1 MAGSPFTRAP
11 AYAQLIAE
19 AINGEVEPGS
29 HHAALLEECDPLR
42 PWDAHLRRRPPAAA
56 AANAPPPSAPLGGSP
71 THGSAAAVTRNG
83 SLSPAVSASS

>member
-1 MAGSPFTRAP
+1 MAGSPFTRGP

-42 PWDAHLRRRPPAAA
+42 PWDAHLRKRQQQPAPAPQPA
-56 AANAPPPSAPLGGSP
+56 VDADARATANAQPALPLAPTS
-71 THGSAAAVTRNG
+71 
-83 SLSPAVSASS
+83 